1 MKWTRILAAWV
12 VAWLAGAVVADA
24 QEIPPPRVYVPS
36 PPAPNPAPSS
46 GAATQPTEVVADP
59 NEPPPLGPAP
69 AAEEPQVPP
78 AAAPAVVGSPP
89 GGRGVGTGPPD
100 AQFAA
105 EAVGAPSFTSIV
117 EGIEAELGPG
127 EALGVTGP
135 RPPMPGYGLEAES
148 QQAQIAEDV
157 YQGFPVPRWGPTPVA
172 NVRILMNL
180 FGLDALEE
188 WSNIRTFGWVEGGYT
203 GASVG
208 PGILSVQTRQN
219 RFGDEFLLNQIG
231 WVIQKP
237 LRSDEF
243 DIGFNMRYFAGA
255 DAALG
260 APKGG
265 IDSSPNPHFGQDFRD
280 LYLSAHLPV
289 LTENGVD
296 FKIGRM
302 NTIIG
307 YNGFLAPYRPF
318 YSSDYQF
325 FYLQDGAFTGF
336 LLDFHIT
343 PRLDIWSGMTL
354 GANTFFVT
362 RSAHSYCYIG
372 QINYWLTDEQRTRLT
387 ASVYT
392 GPNALFSAPGLA
404 GNFDSMVELRIV
416 HDWSPRFTQVVQSN
430 MGWDANTPVGTSGAY
445 GVYTIGL
452 FHLTNTLDIN
462 GRAEWF
468 DDAKGTRTGIK
479 TNYSEVTGGL
489 NFHPVRWLEFRPEI
503 RGDFAGA
510 PAFGRNGAHN
520 YRDQLTGGISFL
532 VKF

>member
-1 MKWTRILAAWV
+1 VAA
-12 VAWLAGAVVADA
+12 
-24 QEIPPPRVYVPS
+24 
-36 PPAPNPAPSS
+36 
-46 GAATQPTEVVADP
+46 P
-59 NEPPPLGPAP
+59 NEPPPLNPAP

-78 AAAPAVVGSPP
+78 GEAPAVAGPPP
-89 GGRGVGTGPPD
+89 GGRGIGSGPPD

-105 EAVGAPSFTSIV
+105 EAVGAPSFSDLV
-117 EGIEAELGPG
+117 NGVEAELGPG

-135 RPPMPGYGLEAES
+135 RPPTPGYGLEAES
-148 QQAQIAEDV
+148 LPAEISEDV
-157 YQGFPVPRWGPTPVA
+157 YQAFPVPRLGPTPVA
-172 NVRILMNL
+172 NVRLLMNL
-180 FGLDALEE
+180 LRLQPVEE
-188 WSNIRTFGWVEGGYT
+188 WCNIRTFGWVEGGYT

-208 PGILSVQTRQN
+208 PGLLSTQTRQN

-237 LRSDEF
+237 LREDEF
-243 DIGFNMRYFAGA
+243 NIGFMMRYFAGA

-280 LYLSAHLPV
+280 LYLSMHLPV
-289 LTENGVD
+289 LTDNGVD

-325 FYLQDGAFTGF
+325 FYSQDGAFTGF
-336 LLDFHIT
+336 LLDFHVT

-354 GANTFFVT
+354 GANTFFVN

-372 QINYWLTDEQRTRLT
+372 QVNYWLTDEQKTRLT

-392 GPNALFSAPGLA
+392 GPNAIFAAPGLA
-404 GNFDSMVELRIV
+404 GNHVTMMELRIQQ
-416 HDWSPRFTQVVQSN
+416 DWSPRFTQILQNN
-430 MGWDANTPVGTSGAY
+430 MGWDSDTPRGTGSWY
-445 GVYTIGL
+445 GLYTL
-452 FHLTNTLDIN
+452 LLYHCTNTLDIN

-468 DDAKGTRTGIK
+468 DDVKGTRTGIN
-479 TNYSEVTGGL
+479 TNYAEVTGGL
-489 NFHPVRWLEFRPEI
+489 NWHPLRWLEFRPEI

-520 YRDQLTGGISFL
+520 YRDMLTGGISFL